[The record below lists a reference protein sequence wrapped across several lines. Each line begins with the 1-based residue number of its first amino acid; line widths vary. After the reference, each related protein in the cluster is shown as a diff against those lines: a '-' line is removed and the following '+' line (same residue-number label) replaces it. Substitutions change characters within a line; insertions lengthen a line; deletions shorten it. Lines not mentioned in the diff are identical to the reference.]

1 MTKDVLRDHLAHGV
15 GELRPSPVVL
25 GGHGFGGQTESSPC
39 TDSSSAAA
47 FLSALGLDEIEIIT
61 IKVLAASHAE
71 TVQDFI
77 GRVVRAYLHPLAEK
91 RGYVAPGA
99 RSETAEDTA

>member
-15 GELRPSPVVL
+15 GELQPSPVVL
-25 GGHGFGGQTESSPC
+25 GGQGFGGQTESSSRN
-39 TDSSSAAA
+39 DSISADA
-47 FLSALGLDEIEIIT
+47 FLLALGLDEAEICT

-77 GRVVRAYLHPLAEK
+77 GRLVRVYLDNLAEK
-91 RGYVAPGA
+91 GGYVAPGS
-99 RSETAEDTA
+99 RSETAVDTA